1 MMHCRLL
8 LPLAGL
14 LATTSACSSSSGS
27 STDGDP
33 GDLDA
38 QAAATSDD
46 DADSNEASSDASTS
60 FDSGPVEEPH
70 EAGPATV
77 RDAGSG
83 TGGGSGGQ
91 RLACYEAAVGICQSA
106 IVPPSG
112 VASWDSNCKFQGGT
126 TNSCPTTGLV
136 GCCIGETNHYCYYS
150 ADYTL
155 ATAQQNCSIMNGT
168 WSTSL

>member
-1 MMHCRLL
+1 MMHCRL

-14 LATTSACSSSSGS
+14 LAMTSACSSSSG
-27 STDGDP
+27 DAPQGDL

-38 QAAATSDD
+38 QAAAPSDD
-46 DADSNEASSDASTS
+46 DADSNEASSEASTT
-60 FDSGPVEEPH
+60 FDSGPVDEPH
-70 EAGPATV
+70 EAGPATS

-83 TGGGSGGQ
+83 TGGGQ

-112 VASWDSNCKFQGGT
+112 VASWNSNCKFQGGT
-126 TNSCPTTGLV
+126 TDSCPTTGLV
-136 GCCIGETNHYCYYS
+136 GCCIGETNHYCYYT

>member
-1 MMHCRLL
+1 MHCRLL

-14 LATTSACSSSSGS
+14 LAITSGCSSSSGN

-33 GDLDA
+33 GDPDA
-38 QAAATSDD
+38 QAAASSDD
-46 DADSNEASSDASTS
+46 DAASNEASSDASTS

-70 EAGPATV
+70 EAGPVTV

-83 TGGGSGGQ
+83 TGSGSGGQ
-91 RLACYEAAVGICQSA
+91 RLACYEAAVGVCQSA

-112 VASWDSNCKFQGGT
+112 VASWNSNCKFQGGT
-126 TNSCPTTGLV
+126 TDSCPTTGLV